1 MKNSDK
7 TTPPD
12 NITPSDVTMHAL
24 TTKNPNQTKTNQTLT
39 PPPSLV
45 PIGLTIGLGVFALVL
60 ALAGYGFR
68 LLAGHD
74 VGLVVRH
81 ATVVVS
87 FFMIVVPAFFVGGA
101 KFLNHFQGTNI
112 QTRNAITLGFLTSC
126 VAILT
131 IMGRY
136 S

>member
-1 MKNSDK
+1 MSHSN
-7 TTPPD
+7 TPP
-12 NITPSDVTMHAL
+12 T
-24 TTKNPNQTKTNQTLT
+24 
-39 PPPSLV
+39 SLI
-45 PIGLTIGLGVFALVL
+45 PIGVTIGLGVFALLL

-68 LLAGHD
+68 LLVGHD
-74 VGLVVRH
+74 VAEVLRH
-81 ATVVVS
+81 ALVVVS
-87 FFMIVVPAFFVGGA
+87 FFMVVVPALFVGGA
-101 KFLNHFQGTNI
+101 KLLNKYQGANI